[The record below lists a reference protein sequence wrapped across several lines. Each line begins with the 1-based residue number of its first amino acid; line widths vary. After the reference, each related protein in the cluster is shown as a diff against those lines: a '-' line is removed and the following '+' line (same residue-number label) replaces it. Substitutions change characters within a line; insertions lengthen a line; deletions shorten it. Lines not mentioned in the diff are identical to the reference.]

1 MHVGDHTGYAR
12 GVGHG
17 RGGVRLAIT
26 ALKPAGIRSARHM
39 VGLGRAWR

>member
-1 MHVGDHTGYAR
+1 MHVGDHTGYAG

-26 ALKPAGIRSARHM
+26 ALKPAERPR
-39 VGLGRAWR
+39 L